1 MLAIPAGFNLQDNK
15 QCLPQSAL
23 CESNWRQHYAAVIGS
38 LVCRVDL
45 SKQIFQ
51 LGGKKSSRTKDGNTI
66 ALVLTC
72 VMEGGVPVTAFRH

>member
-38 LVCRVDL
+38 RVCRVDL

-51 LGGKKSSRTKDGNTI
+51 LGGEKILPHQRRQHNSSGIDMCDGRWCSSD
-66 ALVLTC
+66 C
-72 VMEGGVPVTAFRH
+72 V